1 MHNDNER
8 TLPLCIYPIKYLY
21 EPLLPYDSLLDNKHY
36 SFTIYLININLFL
49 IKYFSPKIKTFLPTY
64 TMYEKRQKIFM
75 LISKL
80 RDDFLDI
87 L

>member
-49 IKYFSPKIKTFLPTY
+49 IKYFSPKIKAFLPTY
-64 TMYEKRQKIFM
+64 TMQEKRQKIFM
-75 LISKL
+75 LIS
-80 RDDFLDI
+80 
-87 L
+87 